1 MVYFLFLFFIWL
13 YRSHDLDSEFNK
25 LTQID
30 PNRSNILS
38 FRYIFFL
45 KKNIVLIF

>member
-1 MVYFLFLFFIWL
+1 MRIRFNVYFFFIWL
-13 YRSHDLDSEFNK
+13 YGSHDLDNEFKK

-38 FRYIFFL
+38 FRYIFFF
-45 KKNIVLIF
+45 KKILF